1 MASRKVSITTSVIPG
16 SRTLAREKLLQVF
29 FAAEI
34 SRTDPRQ
41 LFPYVFPFN
50 FRMET
55 PTPSSGRPLR
65 PEEIEA
71 LDSDI
76 RIQWSDAELQFAR
89 RFVEEYVQR
98 SDQVV
103 KLIEQFAE
111 NWTYERLTP
120 VDRVILKMGI
130 TEFLAFPDIPMEVT
144 INEAV
149 ELAKKFSTAKSTS
162 FVNGVLDAIL
172 HHLAPERLLHKDHH
186 RKA

>member
-1 MASRKVSITTSVIPG
+1 MASRKASITPSVIPG
-16 SRTLAREKLLQVF
+16 SRTLARE
-29 FAAEI
+29 
-34 SRTDPRQ
+34 TDPRQ

-55 PTPSSGRPLR
+55 PVSSTGRPLH
-65 PEEIEA
+65 PDEIAA
-71 LDSDI
+71 LEDDI
-76 RIQWSDAELQFAR
+76 RIQWNDAEIQFAR
-89 RFVEEYVQR
+89 QFVEEYVQR

-103 KLIEQFAE
+103 ELIEQFAE

-120 VDRVILKMGI
+120 IDRVILKMGI
-130 TEFLAFPDIPMEVT
+130 VEFLAFPDIPMEVT

-149 ELAKKFSTAKSTS
+149 ELAKKFSTAKSTR

-172 HHLAPERLLHKDHH
+172 HHLAPERLLHKDSR